1 MIICQYWCVIIT
13 NVPTNANVTNRVG
26 VCVCG
31 EEMKGNSVFSVH
43 FFCEAE
49 TAF

>member
-1 MIICQYWCVIIT
+1 MYPLMQMLLIELGC
-13 NVPTNANVTNRVG
+13 

-31 EEMKGNSVFSVH
+31 EEIKGNSVFSVH